1 MTFIY
6 LPSMIGLNVWLS
18 NKFMVLLDLL
28 LCYNKNS
35 LSVFKHPSLP
45 FYLSYL
51 PSKLILKNDGL
62 MN

>member
-6 LPSMIGLNVWLS
+6 LPSMIGLNVWLP
-18 NKFMVLLDLL
+18 NKFMVLLDWL

-45 FYLSYL
+45 FYLFIIS
-51 PSKLILKNDGL
+51 PFKTNFKK
-62 MN
+62 